1 MAKNK
6 TTQAN
11 AGTEVSKSKA
21 KREERRKQVQKA
33 KREARAAR
41 IAGIAVALIVGAAIV
56 VVVGKQ
62 LYIMAI
68 RTTPGTEYS
77 AGLTADGKI
86 ENADMATALTL
97 ADYKNISVP
106 EDEVAATQEEV
117 EDEIESMLESY
128 KELSTDA
135 DLVIADG
142 DEVNIDYVGTV
153 DGVEFD
159 GGNSGGAGYD
169 VVIGSGSLV
178 DDFEQQL
185 IGHKP
190 GDELTV
196 EVTFPEDYNEEM
208 AGKDASFAVTVNGIQ
223 KTPELTD
230 EFVAENLADTEEVS
244 TVAEYRR
251 KVEEDFHKD
260 HLQDYLS
267 DYVVENSTVN
277 TYPSKYLKATK
288 SILKY
293 GDTNMGME
301 DEDEIAYEKELTERA
316 KEQVKEAMVYQA
328 IFEDAGLSFDIDA
341 FFAEQT
347 TEESKEYAESI
358 KEMYGEGFI
367 AQSEMR
373 KMAIEH
379 LVGLYQ

>member
-244 TVAEYRR
+244 TVAEYRT

-358 KEMYGEGFI
+358 KEMYGEGFV
-367 AQSEMR
+367 AQSEKR

>member
-6 TTQAN
+6 TTQTN
-11 AGTEVSKSKA
+11 TGTEMSKSKA

-33 KREARAAR
+33 KRDARAAR
-41 IAGIAVALIVGAAIV
+41 IVGTAVALVVGVAIV
-56 VVVGKQ
+56 AAVGRQ
-62 LYIMAI
+62 LYILAI

-77 AGLTADGKI
+77 AGLTADGRI
-86 ENADMATALTL
+86 ENADMKTALTL

-117 EDEIESMLESY
+117 EEEINSMLESY
-128 KELSTDA
+128 KELKTDA
-135 DLVIADG
+135 DLTIADG

-153 DGVEFD
+153 DGVEFE

-169 VVIGSGSLV
+169 VTIGSGSLV

-190 GDELTV
+190 GEELTV

-208 AGKDASFAVTVNGIQ
+208 AGKDASFAVTVNGIN

-230 EFVAENLADTEEVS
+230 DFVAENLADTEEVS
-244 TVAEYRR
+244 TVAEYRA
-251 KVEEDFHKD
+251 KVEGDFRKE
-260 HLQDYLS
+260 HLRDYLT

-277 TYPSKYLKATK
+277 TYPSKYIKATK

-293 GDTNMGME
+293 GDNNTGSE
-301 DEDEIAYEKELTERA
+301 IEDEIAYEKELTGRA
-316 KEQVKEAMVYQA
+316 EEQAKEAMVYQA
-328 IFEDAGLSFDIDA
+328 IFEDAGLSFDIDT

-347 TEESKEYAESI
+347 EEMGEEYVDNI
-358 KEMYGEGFI
+358 KEMYGEAFI

-373 KMAIEH
+373 QAAIEH

>member
-1 MAKNK
+1 
-6 TTQAN
+6 
-11 AGTEVSKSKA
+11 
-21 KREERRKQVQKA
+21 
-33 KREARAAR
+33 
-41 IAGIAVALIVGAAIV
+41 
-56 VVVGKQ
+56 
-62 LYIMAI
+62 
-68 RTTPGTEYS
+68 
-77 AGLTADGKI
+77 
-86 ENADMATALTL
+86 MATALTL

-244 TVAEYRR
+244 TVAEYRT

>member
-244 TVAEYRR
+244 TVAEYRTR
-251 KVEEDFHKD
+251 VEEDFHKD

>member
-41 IAGIAVALIVGAAIV
+41 MIGTVVALIVGAAIV
-56 VVVGKQ
+56 FLVGKQ

-86 ENADMATALTL
+86 ENADMAKALTL
-97 ADYKNISVP
+97 VDYKNISVP

-196 EVTFPEDYNEEM
+196 EVTFPEDYSEEM

-244 TVAEYRR
+244 TVAEYRA

-358 KEMYGEGFI
+358 KEMYGEGFV
-367 AQSEMR
+367 AQSEKR

>member
-153 DGVEFD
+153 DCVEFD

-244 TVAEYRR
+244 TVAEYRT

>member
-244 TVAEYRR
+244 TVAEYRT

-288 SILKY
+288 CILKY

>member
-244 TVAEYRR
+244 TVAEYRT

-301 DEDEIAYEKELTERA
+301 EEDEIAYEKELTERA

>member
-106 EDEVAATQEEV
+106 EDEVAATAEEV
-117 EDEIESMLESY
+117 DEKINTTLESY
-128 KELSTDA
+128 KELNTDTN
-135 DLVIADG
+135 LVIADG

-153 DGVEFD
+153 DGVEFE
-159 GGNSGGAGYD
+159 GGNSGGAGD
-169 VVIGSGSLV
+169 DLVIGSGSFV

-190 GDELTV
+190 GEEVTV
-196 EVTFPEDYNEEM
+196 DVTFPEDYDEEM
-208 AGKDASFAVTVNGIQ
+208 AGKDASFAVTIHGIQ
-223 KTPELTD
+223 KAPELTD
-230 EFVAENLADTEEVS
+230 EFVAENLAETEEVS
-244 TVAEYRR
+244 TAAEYRA
-251 KVEEDFHKD
+251 KVEKEFREE
-260 HLQDYLS
+260 HLREYLMN
-267 DYVVENSTVN
+267 YVVENSTVN
-277 TYPSKYLKATK
+277 SYPKRYVKAVKSLLKN
-288 SILKY
+288 
-293 GDTNMGME
+293 GDQGME
-301 DEDEIAYEKELTERA
+301 IDDEIEYEKELTQRA
-316 KEQVKEAMVYQA
+316 EESVKETMVYQA
-328 IFEDAGLSFDIDA
+328 IFEDAGLVFDA
-341 FFAEQT
+341 ETRFAEMA
-347 TEESKEYAESI
+347 EESGEEYVDSI
-358 KEMYGEGFI
+358 KERYGVPYL
-367 AQSEMR
+367 AQSEKR
-373 KMAIEH
+373 QMAVEY
-379 LVGLYQ
+379 LVDLYQ

>member
-6 TTQAN
+6 MTQAN

-21 KREERRKQVQKA
+21 KREARRKQVQKA
-33 KREARAAR
+33 KREAQAAR
-41 IAGIAVALIVGAAIV
+41 IAGIAAALIIVAAV
-56 VVVGKQ
+56 VIVVGKQ

-97 ADYKNISVP
+97 VDYKNISVP
-106 EDEVAATQEEV
+106 EEEVAATEEEV
-117 EDEIESMLESY
+117 EDEINSTLESY
-128 KELSTDA
+128 KELKTDA

-153 DGVEFD
+153 DGVEFE
-159 GGNSGGAGYD
+159 GGNSGGEGYD
-169 VVIGSGSLV
+169 VTIGSGTLV

-190 GDELTV
+190 GEELTV

-208 AGKDASFAVTVNGIQ
+208 AGKDASFAVTVNGIN
-223 KTPELTD
+223 KIPELTD

-244 TVAEYRR
+244 TAAQYRA
-251 KVEEDFHKD
+251 KVEQDFRKD
-260 HLQDYLS
+260 HLQDYLT

-277 TYPSKYLKATK
+277 TYPSKYIKATK
-288 SILKY
+288 SVLKY
-293 GDTNMGME
+293 GDNNMGTE
-301 DEDEIAYEKELTERA
+301 IEDEIAYEKELTERA
-316 KEQVKEAMVYQA
+316 EEQVKEAMVYQA
-328 IFEDAGLSFDIDA
+328 IFEDAGLSFDINA

-347 TEESKEYAESI
+347 EEMGEEYADSI
-358 KEMYGEGFI
+358 REMYGEGFI

-373 KMAIEH
+373 QMAIEH

>member
-153 DGVEFD
+153 GGVEFD

-244 TVAEYRR
+244 TVAEYRT

>member
-11 AGTEVSKSKA
+11 AGTDVSKSKA
-21 KREERRKQVQKA
+21 KREERRRQVRKA

-41 IAGIAVALIVGAAIV
+41 ITGIAVALILGLAIV
-56 VVVGKQ
+56 IVVGKQ

-106 EDEVAATQEEV
+106 EEEVAATEEEV
-117 EDEIESMLESY
+117 ESEISSMLESH
-128 KELSTDA
+128 KELKTDA

-153 DGVEFD
+153 DGVEFE

-169 VVIGSGSLV
+169 VTIGSGSLV

-190 GDELTV
+190 GEELTV

-244 TVAEYRR
+244 TAAEYRA
-251 KVEEDFHKD
+251 KVEADFHKD
-260 HLQDYLS
+260 HLQDYLT

-293 GDTNMGME
+293 GDNNMGTE
-301 DEDEIAYEKELTERA
+301 IEDEIAYEKELTERA
-316 KEQVKEAMVYQA
+316 REQVKEAMVYQA
-328 IFEDAGLSFDIDA
+328 IFEDAGLSFDMDA
-341 FFAEQT
+341 FLTEQT
-347 TEESKEYAESI
+347 TEESKEYTESI
-358 KEMYGEGFI
+358 IEMYGEGYV
-367 AQSEMR
+367 AQTEMR
-373 KMAIEH
+373 KLAIEH
-379 LVGLYQ
+379 LTGLYQ

>member
-244 TVAEYRR
+244 TVAEYRT

-347 TEESKEYAESI
+347 TEESKEYAENI

>member
-1 MAKNK
+1 MK
-6 TTQAN
+6 
-11 AGTEVSKSKA
+11 
-21 KREERRKQVQKA
+21 
-33 KREARAAR
+33 
-41 IAGIAVALIVGAAIV
+41 
-56 VVVGKQ
+56 
-62 LYIMAI
+62 
-68 RTTPGTEYS
+68 
-77 AGLTADGKI
+77 
-86 ENADMATALTL
+86 TALTL

-117 EDEIESMLESY
+117 EEEINSMLESY
-128 KELSTDA
+128 KELKTDA
-135 DLVIADG
+135 DLTIADG

-153 DGVEFD
+153 DGVEFE

-169 VVIGSGSLV
+169 VTIGSGSLV

-190 GDELTV
+190 GEELTV

-208 AGKDASFAVTVNGIQ
+208 AGKDASFAVTVNGIN

-230 EFVAENLADTEEVS
+230 DFVAENLADTEEVS
-244 TVAEYRR
+244 TVAEYRA
-251 KVEEDFHKD
+251 KVEGDFRKE
-260 HLQDYLS
+260 HLRDYLT

-277 TYPSKYLKATK
+277 TYPSKYIKATK

-293 GDTNMGME
+293 GDNNTGSE
-301 DEDEIAYEKELTERA
+301 IEDEIAYEKELTGRA
-316 KEQVKEAMVYQA
+316 EEQAKEAMVYQA
-328 IFEDAGLSFDIDA
+328 IFEDAGLSFDIDT

-347 TEESKEYAESI
+347 EEMGEEYVDSI
-358 KEMYGEGFI
+358 KEMYGEAFI

-373 KMAIEH
+373 QAAIEH

>member
-244 TVAEYRR
+244 TVAEYRT

-316 KEQVKEAMVYQA
+316 KEQVKKAMVYQA

>member
-1 MAKNK
+1 MTKNK

-244 TVAEYRR
+244 TVAEYRT

>member
-21 KREERRKQVQKA
+21 KREERRKQVRKA

-244 TVAEYRR
+244 TVAEYRT

>member
-153 DGVEFD
+153 DRVEFD

-244 TVAEYRR
+244 TVAEYRT

>member
-244 TVAEYRR
+244 TVAEYRT

-347 TEESKEYAESI
+347 TEESKEYA
-358 KEMYGEGFI
+358 
-367 AQSEMR
+367 
-373 KMAIEH
+373 
-379 LVGLYQ
+379 

>member
-135 DLVIADG
+135 DLVIG

-244 TVAEYRR
+244 TVAEYRT

-373 KMAIEH
+373 KMAIEN

>member
-11 AGTEVSKSKA
+11 AGTEVCKSKA

-153 DGVEFD
+153 GGVEFD

-244 TVAEYRR
+244 TVAEYRT

>member
-41 IAGIAVALIVGAAIV
+41 MIGTAVALIVGAAIV
-56 VVVGKQ
+56 FVVGKQ

-86 ENADMATALTL
+86 ENADMAKALTL

-117 EDEIESMLESY
+117 ENEIESMLESY

-196 EVTFPEDYNEEM
+196 EVTFPEDYSEEM

-244 TVAEYRR
+244 TVAEYRA

-301 DEDEIAYEKELTERA
+301 NEDEIAYEKELTERA

-328 IFEDAGLSFDIDA
+328 IFEDARLSFDIDA

-358 KEMYGEGFI
+358 KEMYGEGFV
-367 AQSEMR
+367 AQSEKR